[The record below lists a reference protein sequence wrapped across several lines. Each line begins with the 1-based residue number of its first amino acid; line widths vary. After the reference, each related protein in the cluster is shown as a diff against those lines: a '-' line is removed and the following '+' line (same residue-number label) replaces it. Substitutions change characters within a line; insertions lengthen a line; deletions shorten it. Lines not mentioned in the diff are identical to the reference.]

1 MLREFKYKDK
11 NRKVLVTSENASMLE
26 GVDFSY
32 ATDDEMKIAMAFV
45 EKYDG
50 KKKLVE
56 SEMDPKLTDEE
67 KKKIVD
73 QEKAD
78 WAPYMK
84 WFRRYLKAGIIVTA
98 AEDKEVTG

>member
-1 MLREFKYKDK
+1 MLREFRYKDK
-11 NRKVLVTSENASMLE
+11 NRKVLVTAENPSMLE

-32 ATDDEMKIAMAFV
+32 ATDDEMKAAAAFI

-56 SEMDPKLTDEE
+56 SEMDPELTADE
-67 KKKIVD
+67 KKKILD

-78 WAPYMK
+78 WTPYMK
-84 WFRRYLKAGIIVTA
+84 WFRRYLKVGMTEKV
-98 AEDKEVTG
+98 EDKAVTG

>member
-1 MLREFKYKDK
+1 MLREFRYKDK
-11 NRKVLVTSENASMLE
+11 NRKVLVTNEDKAMLE

-32 ATDDEMKIAMAFV
+32 ATEDELKTAMAFI

-56 SEMDPKLTDEE
+56 SEMDPGLSDEE
-67 KKKIVD
+67 KKKMID
-73 QEKAD
+73 QEKSD

-84 WFRRYLKAGIIVTA
+84 FFRRYLKASMSPKVEDQKA
-98 AEDKEVTG
+98 AQ